1 MQASRIDSIFTQARA
16 TASDADLPPHV
27 CSLAAT
33 IEHMARQVA
42 GDPAPSR
49 VDVFTLEQA
58 ARILERW
65 VADHRGSQI
74 DPLSNIT
81 PLQDAFELPGL

>member
-1 MQASRIDSIFTQARA
+1 MQASRIDNIFLQARA
-16 TASDADLPPHV
+16 TATDADLPPHV

-42 GDPAPSR
+42 GDPAPAR

-58 ARILERW
+58 VRILDRW

-74 DPLSNIT
+74 EPPRNAT
-81 PLQDAFELPGL
+81 PLADTLELPGL